1 MLPSEQG
8 TDSVTQ
14 PPEKEEKK
22 EKKLAEMLSDI
33 YFFNLDVCSRVVK

>member
-14 PPEKEEKK
+14 PPEKEENKD
-22 EKKLAEMLSDI
+22 KKLPEMPSDI
-33 YFFNLDVCSRVVK
+33 FF